1 MKYIFLQTCCDDVI
15 RHVWGQALNDIIGKH
30 YTYFTTHMLYRAFRN
45 GHVTSEVV
53 KKKRKSGELGRGVYL
68 FLVLKKTYKN
78 SNLHVGKYF
87 YEDTVFATLWLLR
100 QWSRENFF

>member
-45 GHVTSEVV
+45 GHVTSEEV
-53 KKKRKSGELGRGVYL
+53 KKKAKKWRTRSRRVSFLG
-68 FLVLKKTYKN
+68 FKK
-78 SNLHVGKYF
+78 NLQKF
-87 YEDTVFATLWLLR
+87 KLACW
-100 QWSRENFF
+100 